1 MVMPLTDV
9 QKTGWRAEYG
19 RKLMSSVM
27 DMLNLKRKQ
36 IEIAETVR
44 VSYQWEYILT
54 FFHTDRIVTKL
65 WV

>member
-1 MVMPLTDV
+1 MI
-9 QKTGWRAEYG
+9 
-19 RKLMSSVM
+19 SVM
-27 DMLNLKRKQ
+27 DMLHLKRKQ
-36 IEIAETVR
+36 IEIADTVR